1 MVPDQAAVDVNALMT
16 ALAQASA
23 ALIAIVGG
31 LLVSRYVTLH
41 AEQQGAQRRL
51 DDIDRRLIASKDER
65 AEAVREWNVY
75 LAEDLLED
83 ERVYEEVV
91 KQQYR
96 PTVRG
101 VLEALDHDGDNLNHS
116 ILDERLTALA
126 EEMHRAISAM
136 SELIPQATQHASWS
150 GFQRDHAFEI
160 GQKDAWEWAYKRIC
174 RKKTHEAR
182 KAAAAARAAERGP
195 FASLG
200 MNFIVPPIEPI
211 PQIMPRASVLLP
223 SGKTYRERLLDR
235 IDEADAEVRALSH
248 ERELVQETYD
258 ATTQPEGFN
267 LALQVLSLLAVLG
280 MGLPVA
286 VMAIPL
292 TALPT
297 SGRVLVVLVVALG
310 VGLLLRYLFVYA
322 AYLKD
327 GGRTDLPK
335 SMFGL
340 IPWPRRRVKGRDQGT
355 SDAPDVHTSDH
366 KGQ

>member
-1 MVPDQAAVDVNALMT
+1 MT

-51 DDIDRRLIASKDER
+51 DDINRRLTASKEEQ
-65 AEAVREWNVY
+65 AAAVREWNVY

-83 ERVYEEVV
+83 ERVYEEIR
-91 KQQYR
+91 KQQFE
-96 PTVRG
+96 PTVRD
-101 VLEALDHDGDNLNHS
+101 VLEALDHDGDNLNHR
-116 ILDERLTALA
+116 ILGERLTALA
-126 EEMHRAISAM
+126 DELRRAFSMM
-136 SELIPQATQHASWS
+136 SDLIPQTTRHASWS
-150 GFQRDHAFEI
+150 GFRRNHAFEI
-160 GQKDAWEWAYKRIC
+160 DQKDAWEWAYDRIC
-174 RKKTHEAR
+174 RVKANEAIR
-182 KAAAAARAAERGP
+182 AAAAERAAERGP
-195 FASLG
+195 LAALG
-200 MNFIVPPIEPI
+200 RSFLTDPPIAPVLSRVPMPI
-211 PQIMPRASVLLP
+211 LRP
-223 SGKTYRERLLDR
+223 SGKTYRERLRDR
-235 IDEADAEVRALSH
+235 INEADAEVRALSH
-248 ERELVQETYD
+248 ERELIQETYD
-258 ATTQPEGFN
+258 ATMQPEGFN

-297 SGRVLVVLVVALG
+297 SGRVLVVLVVALS

-340 IPWPRRRVKGRDQGT
+340 IPWPRRRIAARDQGA
-355 SDAPDVHTSDH
+355 SDDPDGYTNDH